1 MKKQSEFDERALDEL
16 SALVAGED
24 ADGVSVT
31 ATTDDDD
38 NQDDPQDKIPSS
50 CNKRP
55 AQSDLVSW
63 MNFLCNRVRC
73 GAGWQRLF
81 YQ

>member
-1 MKKQSEFDERALDEL
+1 MKKQSEFDELALDEL

-24 ADGVSVT
+24 ADGVSAT
-31 ATTDDDD
+31 TTTDDDD
-38 NQDDPQDKIPSS
+38 NQNDPEDRIPSS

-63 MNFLCNRVRC
+63 MNLLCNSVRYS
-73 GAGWQRLF
+73 ANW
-81 YQ
+81 